1 MCGIVGVVA
10 NYPIS
15 QLLYNG
21 LNGVQHRG
29 QQAAGMATMDGNLM
43 HLKKGLGL
51 IRQSIS
57 SYDLSY
63 LKGCAGIGHVR
74 FPTAGSA
81 DDQEQ
86 AHPFYVNSPF
96 GIMLAHNG
104 NLTNT
109 IKLRNEVLNT
119 NHRHVR
125 TTSDSEVLTNAF
137 AAELQRLTADSDLS
151 NAKIFSAIQCLNQ
164 RLSGGYA
171 VVSLIANHGLV
182 GFRDPFGIRPLVL
195 GKKTAAD
202 GFNSYMLASES
213 CTLNSNGFELI
224 RDVLPGEAIIISLN
238 GELSSQICH
247 ANPSLNLCIFEYVYL
262 ARPDSIME
270 QVPIQSARRQMGKY
284 LAKTIQKNYPNLD
297 VDVVIAVPDLARTV
311 AIATADEL
319 GKPYHEGFVKNHLMN
334 NDDYTQST
342 AQSQAASLS
351 SLSPINLEFK
361 DKNVLLVD
369 ISVVRGNNSREIIR
383 MVRAAGAKK
392 VYFASAAPKIQ
403 YSSVYGVDMPVY
415 TQLIAHNRN
424 DQQIAEKIGADLII
438 YQTLADLKQAL
449 RDINPELHNF
459 EASCFDGYY
468 ITQDIDEDYLQSLA
482 NGVNH

>member
-1 MCGIVGVVA
+1 
-10 NYPIS
+10 
-15 QLLYNG
+15 
-21 LNGVQHRG
+21 
-29 QQAAGMATMDGNLM
+29 
-43 HLKKGLGL
+43 
-51 IRQSIS
+51 
-57 SYDLSY
+57 
-63 LKGCAGIGHVR
+63 
-74 FPTAGSA
+74 
-81 DDQEQ
+81 
-86 AHPFYVNSPF
+86 
-96 GIMLAHNG
+96 
-104 NLTNT
+104 
-109 IKLRNEVLNT
+109 
-119 NHRHVR
+119 
-125 TTSDSEVLTNAF
+125 
-137 AAELQRLTADSDLS
+137 
-151 NAKIFSAIQCLNQ
+151 
-164 RLSGGYA
+164 
-171 VVSLIANHGLV
+171 
-182 GFRDPFGIRPLVL
+182 
-195 GKKTAAD
+195 
-202 GFNSYMLASES
+202 
-213 CTLNSNGFELI
+213 
-224 RDVLPGEAIIISLN
+224 
-238 GELSSQICH
+238 
-247 ANPSLNLCIFEYVYL
+247 
-262 ARPDSIME
+262 
-270 QVPIQSARRQMGKY
+270 MGKY
-284 LAKTIQKNYPNLD
+284 LAKTIQKNHPNLA